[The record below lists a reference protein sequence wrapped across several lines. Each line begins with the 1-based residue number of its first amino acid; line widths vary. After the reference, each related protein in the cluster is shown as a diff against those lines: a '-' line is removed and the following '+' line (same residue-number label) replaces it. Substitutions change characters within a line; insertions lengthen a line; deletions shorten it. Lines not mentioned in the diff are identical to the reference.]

1 MELQITVSFADIYS
15 MEGEA
20 EGIVGTVQK
29 IKTEPL
35 GPAVHTW

>member
-1 MELQITVSFADIYS
+1 MTHIKYEIQITVVFGDIHS

-29 IKTEPL
+29 IKIK
-35 GPAVHTW
+35 AD